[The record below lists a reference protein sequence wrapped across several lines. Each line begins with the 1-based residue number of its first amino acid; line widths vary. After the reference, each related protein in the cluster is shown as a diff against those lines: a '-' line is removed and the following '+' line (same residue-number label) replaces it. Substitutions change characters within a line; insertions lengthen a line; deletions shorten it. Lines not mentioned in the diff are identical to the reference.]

1 MKKLLFL
8 FILLFQSSLSFAQ
21 MQGQRSSQGQG
32 QTSIPVFKAKN
43 IAGILKY
50 DEDNI
55 YKKLGIKDNVLKG
68 KIYKSLSEYH
78 KKIDEILFLNNPK
91 LEKVENKV
99 NVQRE
104 IATANK
110 DRQAMM
116 EIMDEARKELAPI
129 KKEVIDA
136 NKILNLELEKILSEK
151 QYKKWIKYQANQK
164 KSLKPKT
171 QMNSNNTSRG
181 QGKGNRSGGGGG
193 RGKMGY

>member
-8 FILLFQSSLSFAQ
+8 FILLFQSGLSFAQ
-21 MQGQRSSQGQG
+21 MQGQRSGQGQG
-32 QTSIPVFKAKN
+32 QTPMPEFKAKN
-43 IAGILKY
+43 VAGILKY
-50 DEDNI
+50 DEDNV
-55 YKKLGIKDNVLKG
+55 YKKLGIKDDALKQ
-68 KIYKSLSEYH
+68 KIYKSLSKYH
-78 KKIDEILFLNNPK
+78 NKIDEILFLNNPK

-99 NVQRE
+99 NTQRE

-129 KKEVIDA
+129 KKEVIEA
-136 NKILNLELEKILSEK
+136 NEIVNQELEKILSEK
-151 QYKKWIKYQANQK
+151 QYKKWLKYQANKK

-181 QGKGNRSGGGGG
+181 QGKGNRGGGGGG

>member
-8 FILLFQSSLSFAQ
+8 IILLFQSGLSFAQ
-21 MQGQRSSQGQG
+21 MQGQRSNQGQG
-32 QTSIPVFKAKN
+32 QTSMPEFKAKN
-43 IAGILKY
+43 VAGILKY
-50 DEDNI
+50 DEDKV
-55 YKKLGIKDNVLKG
+55 YKKLEIKDNILKG
-68 KIYKSLSEYH
+68 EIYKSLSEYH

-99 NVQRE
+99 NTQRE

-116 EIMDEARKELAPI
+116 EIMDEARKELASI

-136 NKILNLELEKILSEK
+136 NKILNQELEKILSEK
-151 QYKKWIKYQANQK
+151 QYKKWIKYQANKK

-171 QMNSNNTSRG
+171 QMNSNNTSRS